1 MLTAEA
7 SKLTAEA
14 SKLTAEASKLT
25 AEASK
30 LTAEASKLT
39 VEASKLTAETS
50 RMTAETSR
58 MTAETSRMTAEAS
71 TTEARDGRGKAMAS
85 VLYQSIETLSKDKG
99 IDPEIVVGAVEDAI
113 ALATR
118 KYYKTTESM
127 RAEMDRETGEI
138 RAYVFKTVVET
149 PEQVEDET
157 NQISLEK
164 AREMAPEVEV
174 GGELRFYKD
183 TTPLGRIAAQMAKQV
198 IFQKVREA
206 ERDTVFNEYNHRA
219 GEVLNATV
227 KRLEPM
233 DTIFDLGKAE
243 ARMPKREQSRLEQ
256 FAVGERVRVVLLR
269 VDRAAKG
276 PQVIVSRAAP
286 GLVSSLFQSEVPEIY
301 DGTVTIR
308 AIAREAG
315 ERTKIAVMS
324 RDKDVDPVG
333 ACVGMKGMRVQSI
346 IRELRG
352 EKIDI
357 IEYSEEITT
366 FAEKALQP
374 AKVSR
379 VSITDLGEKQI
390 EVIVDDTQLSL
401 AIGKKGQNVR
411 LAAKLL
417 QWKIDIKSE
426 EEKRQEVEQQMT
438 AMSGGPTTPI
448 EQVTELGEQIL
459 EKLIAAGITTIEELA
474 DMTPEQLEEVPG
486 IGEKT
491 VEKISTAV
499 RHYFGQYEEGE
510 ERPAVAA
517 IAAASEIEGDAAE
530 ASADAEVSHPDHARD
545 VEASLG
551 SEASTEDN
559 IIAAEESTG
568 EAEESMLSEKL
579 SGTTEERLAEEAA
592 EFGEAQELNGV
603 STDDLIAAE
612 DRASM
617 SDANDDADA
626 REEKIELENDEVDNL
641 AVQANEVSDEGIDTD
656 GHDRG

>member
-1 MLTAEA
+1 
-7 SKLTAEA
+7 
-14 SKLTAEASKLT
+14 
-25 AEASK
+25 
-30 LTAEASKLT
+30 
-39 VEASKLTAETS
+39 
-50 RMTAETSR
+50 
-58 MTAETSRMTAEAS
+58 
-71 TTEARDGRGKAMAS
+71 MAS
-85 VLYQSIETLSKDKG
+85 ALYQSIEILGREKG
-99 IDPEIVVGAVEDAI
+99 IDPEIVVNAVEDAI

-118 KYYKTTESM
+118 KYYKTVENM
-127 RAEMDRETGEI
+127 RGEMDRETGEI
-138 RAYVFKTVVET
+138 RAYVYKTVVET
-149 PEQVEDET
+149 PELVEDPD
-157 NQISLEK
+157 NQLTLEQ
-164 AREMAPEVEV
+164 ARELAPEVEV

-206 ERDTVFNEYNHRA
+206 ERDTVFNEYAHRA
-219 GEVLNATV
+219 GEILTATV

-233 DTIFDLGKAE
+233 DVIFDLGKTE

-286 GLVSSLFQSEVPEIY
+286 ALVQSLFQSEVPEIY

-315 ERTKIAVMS
+315 ERSKIAVMS

-357 IEYSEEITT
+357 IEYSDEITT

-379 VSITDLGEKQI
+379 VSITDLAEKQL

-426 EEKRQEVEQQMT
+426 EEKRQEVEQQMQ
-438 AMSGGPTTPI
+438 AMGGGPSTPI
-448 EQVTELGEQIL
+448 EQVVELGDSVM
-459 EKLIAAGITTIEELA
+459 EKLIAAGITTVEALA
-474 DMTPEQLEEVPG
+474 DMTAEELSEIPG

-491 VEKISTAV
+491 VEKIAVAV

-510 ERPAVAA
+510 ERPVPTVAEPVLVEGEEAVAA
-517 IAAASEIEGDAAE
+517 AAASDEAGDEVHSMTNTPEEILAGQAADVGSAEEVGEFSAEDIAAAEDEL
-530 ASADAEVSHPDHARD
+530 SA
-545 VEASLG
+545 
-551 SEASTEDN
+551 
-559 IIAAEESTG
+559 I
-568 EAEESMLSEKL
+568 
-579 SGTTEERLAEEAA
+579 
-592 EFGEAQELNGV
+592 
-603 STDDLIAAE
+603 
-612 DRASM
+612 
-617 SDANDDADA
+617 DANDDNDA
-626 REEKIELENDEVDNL
+626 RVAGIELDNDTVDEL
-641 AVQANEVSDEGIDTD
+641 VEQAQEVSDEGIDD
-656 GHDRG
+656 GERDRD

>member
-1 MLTAEA
+1 
-7 SKLTAEA
+7 
-14 SKLTAEASKLT
+14 
-25 AEASK
+25 
-30 LTAEASKLT
+30 
-39 VEASKLTAETS
+39 
-50 RMTAETSR
+50 
-58 MTAETSRMTAEAS
+58 
-71 TTEARDGRGKAMAS
+71 MAS
-85 VLYQSIETLSKDKG
+85 ALYQSIEILGREKG
-99 IDPEIVVGAVEDAI
+99 IDPEIVVSAVEDAI

-118 KYYKTTESM
+118 KYYKTVENM
-127 RAEMDRETGEI
+127 RGEMDKETGEI
-138 RAYVFKTVVET
+138 RAYVYKTVVET
-149 PEQVEDET
+149 PELVEDPD
-157 NQISLEK
+157 NQLDLDH
-164 AREMAPEVEV
+164 ARELAPEVEV

-206 ERDTVFNEYNHRA
+206 ERDTVFNEYAHRA
-219 GEVLNATV
+219 GEILTATV

-233 DTIFDLGKAE
+233 DVIFDLGKTE

-286 GLVSSLFQSEVPEIY
+286 ALVQSLFQSEVPEIY

-315 ERTKIAVMS
+315 ERSKIAVMS

-357 IEYSEEITT
+357 IEYSDEITT

-379 VSITDLGEKQI
+379 VSITDLAEKQL

-426 EEKRQEVEQQMT
+426 EEKRQEVEQQMQ
-438 AMSGGPTTPI
+438 AMGGGPATPI
-448 EQVTELGEQIL
+448 EAVVELGEAVM
-459 EKLIAAGITTIEELA
+459 EKLIAAGITTVESLA
-474 DMTPEQLEEVPG
+474 DMTAEELSAIPG

-491 VEKISTAV
+491 VEKIAVAV
-499 RHYFGQYEEGE
+499 RHYFGHYEEGE
-510 ERPAVAA
+510 TRPEPVAETVPIPA
-517 IAAASEIEGDAAE
+517 EPFLEPGEAADLQAASDQPADKHPEEEHSMSHSPEEILADEAAM
-530 ASADAEVSHPDHARD
+530 AGSAEEVSDF
-545 VEASLG
+545 
-551 SEASTEDN
+551 STED
-559 IIAAEESTG
+559 II
-568 EAEESMLSEKL
+568 
-579 SGTTEERLAEEAA
+579 
-592 EFGEAQELNGV
+592 
-603 STDDLIAAE
+603 DIE
-612 DRASM
+612 DRLS
-617 SDANDDADA
+617 SNDANDASDA
-626 REEKIELENDEVDNL
+626 REAGIELDNDTLDELVD
-641 AVQANEVSDEGIDTD
+641 QAQETSEEGID
-656 GHDRG
+656 